1 MSVLRRC
8 VHMVSCVALVGLVAC
23 SSEHDGHLIV
33 EVTKQPLEHSV
44 TSNGELVS
52 AESTKISLQPGAMH
66 TIDWI
71 VSDRTEVKEGDVI
84 IRLSDRISQFRRD
97 QSEINLEREKAL
109 GVGTLTEF
117 DQRDLEIDYDLRVVE
132 EELALI
138 DQFSSDSDEV
148 YSRLEQIDNARNRD
162 YTEARGSYLGW
173 DRDSNLDRRESKE
186 NLTQI
191 SQTRIE
197 REVER
202 FNTLVAQGEVRA
214 PHDGVVVLQRSRR
227 SGQLISAGSVEWGGS
242 VIAEMP
248 DLDQLVGEVYL
259 LAADSA
265 GVSEGTV
272 VSARFDMYPDVEVV
286 GTVTSISSL
295 AQSRPDY
302 LGKWFTVT
310 IRFDELPDVLKK
322 RVNVSFRAEFDIL
335 QTEPVVTIP
344 IDALERVGNDW
355 QVVLADGSSR
365 RVEVGRRSLSDVEI
379 TAGLEAGDR
388 VRLDQ

>member
-1 MSVLRRC
+1 MNALKRC
-8 VHMVSCVALVGLVAC
+8 KHAVPFVALLALVAC
-23 SSEHDGHLIV
+23 SSEQDGHLVV
-33 EVTKQPLEHSV
+33 EVTEQPLEHSV

-52 AESTKISLQPGAMH
+52 AASTKISLQPGAMH

-97 QSEINLEREKAL
+97 QSEISLEREKAL

-132 EELALI
+132 EELTLI

-197 REVER
+197 RDVDR
-202 FNTLVAQGEVRA
+202 FNTLVSQGEIRA

-265 GVSEGTV
+265 GVVEGTS
-272 VSARFDMYPDVEVV
+272 VSARFDMYPDVEVT

-295 AQSRPDY
+295 AQGRPDY

-310 IRFDELPDVLKK
+310 IQFDELPDVLNK

-335 QTEPVVTIP
+335 ETEPVVTIP
-344 IDALERVGNDW
+344 IDALERVGNYW
-355 QVVLADGSSR
+355 QVVLADGSYQ

-388 VRLDQ
+388 VRLDK